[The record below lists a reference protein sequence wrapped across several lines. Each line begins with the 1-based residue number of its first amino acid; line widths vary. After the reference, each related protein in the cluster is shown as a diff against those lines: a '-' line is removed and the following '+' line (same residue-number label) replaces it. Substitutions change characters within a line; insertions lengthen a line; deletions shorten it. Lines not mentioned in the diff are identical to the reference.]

1 MNPGRSSNEIS
12 ILAEKLKALLILV
25 SCERDLEKL
34 KVYKRELDL
43 VRAELQKRQATFR
56 PPQSSN
62 GVPFKKP
69 VRSA

>member
-43 VRAELQKRQATFR
+43 VRAELQKR
-56 PPQSSN
+56 
-62 GVPFKKP
+62 
-69 VRSA
+69 